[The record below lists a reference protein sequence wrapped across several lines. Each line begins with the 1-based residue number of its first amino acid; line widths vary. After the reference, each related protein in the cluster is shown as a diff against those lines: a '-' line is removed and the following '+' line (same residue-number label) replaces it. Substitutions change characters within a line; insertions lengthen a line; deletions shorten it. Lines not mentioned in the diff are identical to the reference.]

1 MAWRM
6 AELGRVM
13 VSLRR
18 SMIEDM
24 LCDVELRERR
34 DQNRTYNLLSRSQ
47 DFFQEF
53 RRDAQKRVDA
63 IMLGKQK
70 EAASRMPRQQLKAI
84 AR

>member
-1 MAWRM
+1 
-6 AELGRVM
+6 VM
-13 VSLRR
+13 LNYGKGE
-18 SMIEDM
+18 IKK
-24 LCDVELRERR
+24 
-34 DQNRTYNLLSRSQ
+34 RTYNLLSRPQ
-47 DFFQEF
+47 DFSQEF